1 MIYSMH
7 CFQGVLLLVKSGLE
21 VEVGFFFLFFFP
33 LPLGNRG
40 SIGEHFN

>member
-7 CFQGVLLLVKSGLE
+7 CFYGVLLLVKSGLE
-21 VEVGFFFLFFFP
+21 VEVVFFP